1 MEMMESGDNYR
12 NRFLSQAD
20 LYRILPFGKTKIQQL
35 IKSGELPCVKIGK
48 DYLTSYAQIEKWIDE
63 NKGTEIYL

>member
-12 NRFLSQAD
+12 NRFLSQTD

-63 NKGTEIYL
+63 NKGTEIYI